1 MLVIESN
8 SVNSGT
14 EVLIENVCIKWHVLQ
29 TYCFPSNGDCTLK
42 KFCYKYLLLQKCE
55 LISYKVIDYKH
66 NTDPI
71 CLFSFLLVTKCFFLR
86 GSISQYSNELY
97 LCFLA
102 IFFLSLLSVLLEHNI
117 KCISYCS
124 LWQFNLLC
132 VILQISSTN
141 DCMPLILLTSLISPN
156 FHHIPQE
163 KINPLLYFF
172 AELHNLYGMF
182 QSTTKILSLHD
193 NVLRC
198 TSSTQICSQPQH
210 RTPPFAAQTV
220 RFISA
225 PLILSLL
232 GRSTGITCLFTRH
245 RSHCTVYSHY

>member
-1 MLVIESN
+1 MKIAQWKN
-8 SVNSGT
+8 FDTN
-14 EVLIENVCIKWHVLQ
+14 I
-29 TYCFPSNGDCTLK
+29 YFR
-42 KFCYKYLLLQKCE
+42 QKCE
-55 LISYKVIDYKH
+55 LISYKVINYKY
-66 NTDPI
+66 NATIDTPI
-71 CLFSFLLVTKCFFLR
+71 CLFSFLLVTKCFILR

-102 IFFLSLLSVLLEHNI
+102 IFFLSLLSILHEHNI

-156 FHHIPQE
+156 CHHIPQE

-172 AELHNLYGMF
+172 AELHSLFGMF

-193 NVLRC
+193 N
-198 TSSTQICSQPQH
+198 
-210 RTPPFAAQTV
+210 
-220 RFISA
+220 
-225 PLILSLL
+225 ILK
-232 GRSTGITCLFTRH
+232 
-245 RSHCTVYSHY
+245 

>member
-1 MLVIESN
+1 MKTVHWKTFDPNI
-8 SVNSGT
+8 
-14 EVLIENVCIKWHVLQ
+14 
-29 TYCFPSNGDCTLK
+29 Y
-42 KFCYKYLLLQKCE
+42 FCQKCE

-66 NTDPI
+66 NIYNRDLSHFIFILSNTKIYTPI

-102 IFFLSLLSVLLEHNI
+102 IFFLSLLSILHEHKI

-156 FHHIPQE
+156 CHHIPQE
-163 KINPLLYFF
+163 KINPLLYCFSK
-172 AELHNLYGMF
+172 LHSLYSIF
-182 QSTTKILSLHD
+182 
-193 NVLRC
+193 
-198 TSSTQICSQPQH
+198 
-210 RTPPFAAQTV
+210 
-220 RFISA
+220 
-225 PLILSLL
+225 
-232 GRSTGITCLFTRH
+232 
-245 RSHCTVYSHY
+245 

>member
-1 MLVIESN
+1 MTNTTYIT
-8 SVNSGT
+8 GT
-14 EVLIENVCIKWHVLQ
+14 
-29 TYCFPSNGDCTLK
+29 F
-42 KFCYKYLLLQKCE
+42 
-55 LISYKVIDYKH
+55 SYFIFILFNAKIY
-66 NTDPI
+66 TPI

-102 IFFLSLLSVLLEHNI
+102 IFFLSLLSILHEHNI

-156 FHHIPQE
+156 CHHIPEE

-172 AELHNLYGMF
+172 AELHSLYSMF
-182 QSTTKILSLHD
+182 QSMTKILSLHD
-193 NVLRC
+193 NVLKC
-198 TSSTQICSQPQH
+198 TFSTQICSQPNCNIGHHCLQH
-210 RTPPFAAQTV
+210 KQYG
-220 RFISA
+220 
-225 PLILSLL
+225 LSQL
-232 GRSTGITCLFTRH
+232 H
-245 RSHCTVYSHY
+245 WYSHFQKDQLA

>member
-8 SVNSGT
+8 SVNSGP

-29 TYCFPSNGDCTLK
+29 LYCFPSNEDCTLK
-42 KFCYKYLLLQKCE
+42 KFDTNIYFCQKCE
-55 LISYKVIDYKH
+55 LLSYNVIAYKH
-66 NTDPI
+66 DVYNRDLFLFDFYTVQSKNF
-71 CLFSFLLVTKCFFLR
+71 LFSFLLVTKCFFLR

-102 IFFLSLLSVLLEHNI
+102 IFFLSLLSILHEHNI

-156 FHHIPQE
+156 
-163 KINPLLYFF
+163 
-172 AELHNLYGMF
+172 
-182 QSTTKILSLHD
+182 
-193 NVLRC
+193 
-198 TSSTQICSQPQH
+198 
-210 RTPPFAAQTV
+210 
-220 RFISA
+220 
-225 PLILSLL
+225 
-232 GRSTGITCLFTRH
+232 
-245 RSHCTVYSHY
+245 

>member
-1 MLVIESN
+1 MQSPWN
-8 SVNSGT
+8 
-14 EVLIENVCIKWHVLQ
+14 
-29 TYCFPSNGDCTLK
+29 
-42 KFCYKYLLLQKCE
+42 
-55 LISYKVIDYKH
+55 
-66 NTDPI
+66 
-71 CLFSFLLVTKCFFLR
+71 CFFLR
-86 GSISQYSNELY
+86 GSIPQYSNELY

-102 IFFLSLLSVLLEHNI
+102 IFSLSLLSILLEHNI

-172 AELHNLYGMF
+172 AELHSLYGMF

-193 NVLRC
+193 NVLKC
-198 TSSTQICSQPQH
+198 TSSTQICSQPNSNIGHHCLQ
-210 RTPPFAAQTV
+210 RKQYG
-220 RFISA
+220 
-225 PLILSLL
+225 LSQL
-232 GRSTGITCLFTRH
+232 H
-245 RSHCTVYSHY
+245 WYSHFQEDQLA